1 MQHQG
6 MIICMFKANDFFLHL
21 VILCPN
27 CDVNKMFKSLTLGM
41 SFFNIL
47 CILIWW
53 LLKLPHKLA
62 NDNIDNGLIYYSI

>member
-1 MQHQG
+1 
-6 MIICMFKANDFFLHL
+6 
-21 VILCPN
+21 
-27 CDVNKMFKSLTLGM
+27 M